1 MSRRIKASAA
11 ALSARLKAL
20 ESLSRANLFSEWRQL
35 YRTDLPKRLSRDVLM
50 LGVAWKIQA
59 QVYGGLKPVTKR
71 QLKVLAELFTEAAD
85 GIDDANSN
93 EVRDPNCADAPGVHG
108 RDSRDGVTVDRV
120 ARNGMTR
127 NCARQLK
134 PGTKL
139 IREWRGETHT
149 VVVLEEGFEWQGSQW
164 RSLSVIACA
173 ISGSHRSGPQFFGL
187 HDRTA
192 PRATGHPGDPKER
205 NEGLR
210 YA

>member
-20 ESLSRANLFSEWRQL
+20 ESLSRADLCSEWRRL

-85 GIDDANSN
+85 GVDDANSK
-93 EVRDPNCADAPGVHG
+93 EVRDLNRADAPDVRG
-108 RDSRDGVTVDRV
+108 RDSRDGV
-120 ARNGMTR
+120 ARNGMAR
-127 NCARQLK
+127 NRATQLK

-192 PRATGHPGDPKER
+192 LRATGHLGDQR

>member
-20 ESLSRANLFSEWRQL
+20 ESLSRADLCSEWRRL

-85 GIDDANSN
+85 GVDDANSK
-93 EVRDPNCADAPGVHG
+93 EVRDLNRADAPDVRG
-108 RDSRDGVTVDRV
+108 RDSRDGVARDGI
-120 ARNGMTR
+120 ARNGMAR
-127 NCARQLK
+127 NRATQLK

-164 RSLSVIACA
+164 RSLSVIACV
-173 ISGSHRSGPQFFGL
+173 ISGSHRSGPRFFGL
-187 HDRTA
+187 HDRRNAIDLRHHIEETA
-192 PRATGHPGDPKER
+192 DA
-205 NEGLR
+205 
-210 YA
+210 